1 MSEIRVAPS
10 AIVGSEK
17 VLTKEAID
25 FVVHLDQLFHAKR
38 DQRLAAR
45 KEQREMIAK
54 GGTLDFLPSTR
65 AIREAQW
72 QVAQAPADLRDRRVE
87 ITGPTDPKMA
97 INALNSGQKFGL
109 QIWKIQTHLTGQMS
123 LKANSLCRVLPVEI

>member
-25 FVVHLDQLFHAKR
+25 FVVHLDQLFHAER

-45 KEQREMIAK
+45 KEQRQMIAN
-54 GGTLDFLPSTR
+54 GGSLDFLPSTR
-65 AIREAQW
+65 AMRESEW
-72 QVAQAPADLRDRRVE
+72 QVAPAPADLCDRRVE

-97 INALNSGQKFGL
+97 INALNSGAK
-109 QIWKIQTHLTGQMS
+109 
-123 LKANSLCRVLPVEI
+123 V

>member
-54 GGTLDFLPSTR
+54 ATEMVNTVR
-65 AIREAQW
+65 
-72 QVAQAPADLRDRRVE
+72 PARGE
-87 ITGPTDPKMA
+87 GHGKGHGPRGHRNNNETTP
-97 INALNSGQKFGL
+97 NA
-109 QIWKIQTHLTGQMS
+109 
-123 LKANSLCRVLPVEI
+123 

>member
-1 MSEIRVAPS
+1 MSKIRVAPS
-10 AIVGSEK
+10 VIVGSEK

-54 GGTLDFLPSTR
+54 GGT
-65 AIREAQW
+65 
-72 QVAQAPADLRDRRVE
+72 
-87 ITGPTDPKMA
+87 
-97 INALNSGQKFGL
+97 
-109 QIWKIQTHLTGQMS
+109 
-123 LKANSLCRVLPVEI
+123 